1 MGVGCWCAGGVGCRW
16 AGGQVGV
23 GCCRAGGGRL
33 LVGSWEQVGSV
44 HVGRR
49 GGGDTDILLH
59 RASKKCLHTL
69 FASAAKVPQLH
80 PAPDLRLRGHARD
93 PLTGLGPGL
102 GARLPGLPR
111 HPRLDIPS
119 ARPQRPHSPGQ
130 EIKPPS
136 NHSGSRATDIR
147 RISVYRP

>member
-1 MGVGCWCAGGVGCRW
+1 MGR
-16 AGGQVGV
+16 
-23 GCCRAGGGRL
+23 
-33 LVGSWEQVGSV
+33 WEQVGSAP
-44 HVGRR
+44 VGRR

-136 NHSGSRATDIR
+136 NHSGSRARHPPNIRLPAIVLPTVDGGWRAVIYRTDVQFC
-147 RISVYRP
+147 SQPCH